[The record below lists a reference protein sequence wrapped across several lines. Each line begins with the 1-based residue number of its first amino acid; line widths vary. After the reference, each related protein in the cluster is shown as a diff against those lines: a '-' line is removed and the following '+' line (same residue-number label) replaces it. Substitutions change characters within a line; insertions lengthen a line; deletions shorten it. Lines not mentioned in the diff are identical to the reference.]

1 MVAATSG
8 PDADVTVGDEGQERP
23 IGALLG
29 KHVVSDGQESSWHSE
44 SSVDC
49 EVRTDTRRCA
59 SKWFRVRQGCLSY
72 QHRDD
77 QTLAC
82 RVPARCTVVI
92 QGRTTEDVNA
102 QYEILTDTSG
112 NDMARTKTILVP
124 VGTAAGDGTT
134 GSSANTGP
142 PGVQETL
149 RVRAQDGDGSDLD
162 GNNAPQDREATPE
175 QDDEGGA
182 ARRDTTGPA
191 MMTTLTTV
199 LQQLVTSTDRMEA
212 RMHVIETQRST
223 AAIGSSATSGPPET
237 TTGRTQDTSARSEP
251 APATTLTATM
261 QRGPAPTADK
271 KAKVSMAVAA
281 DQYEEEESDD
291 DAETTVSHTPA
302 PAKKPECSDE
312 TGGTKMLSTDGSVAA
327 VRRAATAQLDKE
339 LMSRDSGR
347 ATRYVATVRPCMAAL
362 RYHYTM
368 DESCDDEMKA
378 EEGNVASPDVPM
390 TEEGEETPAEK
401 TKGEVAE
408 LGMELPGEVVTA
420 FGSAAKARSAVKRSR
435 R

>member
-1 MVAATSG
+1 
-8 PDADVTVGDEGQERP
+8 
-23 IGALLG
+23 
-29 KHVVSDGQESSWHSE
+29 
-44 SSVDC
+44 
-49 EVRTDTRRCA
+49 
-59 SKWFRVRQGCLSY
+59 
-72 QHRDD
+72 
-77 QTLAC
+77 
-82 RVPARCTVVI
+82 
-92 QGRTTEDVNA
+92 
-102 QYEILTDTSG
+102 
-112 NDMARTKTILVP
+112 MARTKTILVP

-261 QRGPAPTADK
+261 QRGPAPTVFGRRGGHGD
-271 KAKVSMAVAA
+271 
-281 DQYEEEESDD
+281 DPDGGDGSDD
-291 DAETTVSHTPA
+291 SADSSSGDERATGPTDLATGTTMEELDLAHFSNPQGVWNKFTGTWDIPVGRQWNGRYW
-302 PAKKPECSDE
+302 AKKSM
-312 TGGTKMLSTDGSVAA
+312 K
-327 VRRAATAQLDKE
+327 
-339 LMSRDSGR
+339 RDRPAR
-347 ATRYVATVRPCMAAL
+347 AT
-362 RYHYTM
+362 
-368 DESCDDEMKA
+368 
-378 EEGNVASPDVPM
+378 
-390 TEEGEETPAEK
+390 
-401 TKGEVAE
+401 
-408 LGMELPGEVVTA
+408 
-420 FGSAAKARSAVKRSR
+420 
-435 R
+435 

>member
-1 MVAATSG
+1 
-8 PDADVTVGDEGQERP
+8 
-23 IGALLG
+23 
-29 KHVVSDGQESSWHSE
+29 
-44 SSVDC
+44 
-49 EVRTDTRRCA
+49 
-59 SKWFRVRQGCLSY
+59 
-72 QHRDD
+72 
-77 QTLAC
+77 
-82 RVPARCTVVI
+82 
-92 QGRTTEDVNA
+92 
-102 QYEILTDTSG
+102 
-112 NDMARTKTILVP
+112 MARTKTILVP

-261 QRGPAPTADK
+261 QRGPAPTVFGRRGGHGD
-271 KAKVSMAVAA
+271 
-281 DQYEEEESDD
+281 DPDGGDGSDD
-291 DAETTVSHTPA
+291 SADSSSGDERGDGGNGGPSTPA
-302 PAKKPECSDE
+302 
-312 TGGTKMLSTDGSVAA
+312 LAA
-327 VRRAATAQLDKE
+327 APRRTPRNRRRAIRDLE
-339 LMSRDSGR
+339 LPTFQPSPMVSVSTWIARVDLALQGVRLSGSGDWTDNELYYILGNKLQDNAARWWVQMDQEVRDG
-347 ATRYVATVRPCMAAL
+347 
-362 RYHYTM
+362 
-368 DESCDDEMKA
+368 
-378 EEGNVASPDVPM
+378 
-390 TEEGEETPAEK
+390 EK
-401 TKGEVAE
+401 T
-408 LGMELPGEVVTA
+408 
-420 FGSAAKARSAVKRSR
+420 
-435 R
+435 